1 MSRATG
7 TGLVSAL
14 YQQTA
19 YVAAQST
26 SSARADLTHAAE
38 EAITCQFVQAYK
50 RIVGPQGKEL
60 VSTAQFQTT
69 TEIFTTDMVWAPG
82 VSPRTVANGRRPL
95 RVDAPV
101 HPLTGQV
108 DHWEVYL

>member
-7 TGLVSAL
+7 TGLVKAL
-14 YQQTA
+14 YLQTA
-19 YVAAQST
+19 YVAAQSGT
-26 SSARADLTHAAE
+26 SARGDLTHGAE
-38 EAITCQFVQAYK
+38 TAITCQFVQAYK
-50 RIVGPQGKEL
+50 RVVDARGQQL

-69 TEIFTTDMVWAPG
+69 TEIYQTDLVWAPG